1 MNKVPPLLLL
11 VCSERRQYSD
21 YQYLASLI
29 RAMGNT
35 YTQRGSDT
43 EKIAKQVTRYIN
55 IEKLIP
61 SHHNVITVA
70 CLQVRLACSY
80 ELPPLTSRI
89 DSHRVGA
96 IKAHSRGH
104 SVPETV
110 QQVRKLRKGARQ
122 CVELDST
129 HRR

>member
-80 ELPPLTSRI
+80 ELPPPPHVTNRLTQSWCYQSAFPRTFR
-89 DSHRVGA
+89 S
-96 IKAHSRGH
+96 
-104 SVPETV
+104 
-110 QQVRKLRKGARQ
+110 
-122 CVELDST
+122 
-129 HRR
+129 